1 MERHLLFT
9 YFCPV
14 VSELVCYVTPTQVV
28 VEVMY
33 WPSGKLKGF
42 GNVSTPP
49 PASTLQ
55 VEHRLSYTSGLL
67 NSERLGIVE
76 DIFKCLQIN

>member
-14 VSELVCYVTPTQVV
+14 VSELVCYVTPTQMVI
-28 VEVMY
+28 EVMY

-49 PASTLQ
+49 PTSTLQ
-55 VEHRLSYTSGLL
+55 VEHRLSCTSGLL
-67 NSERLGIVE
+67 NSEHLGIVE